1 MVKWLRW
8 AAVVLGGIAVVAGAA
23 GYGVYRAATML
34 PEDYRA
40 ALEVD
45 QEQLDEQRKEL
56 EGQLTA
62 LYSQAAQDAT
72 PAEPR
77 PRKWE
82 AAVTDDQI
90 NGWLATRL
98 QEELPE
104 AAEQGLVDPRVMFAD
119 DGLTLAFRM
128 NRGRVNA
135 VVRFHVAPFVTEDG
149 ELGIELSDT
158 RIGAVPLPTS
168 RIVEVSRP
176 LLAQA
181 GLPLQ
186 WGQVGGRPALLV
198 DFEQLAS
205 DARNRRTLSDIQY
218 SEGNLYVAGQTERR
232 VARVAMSQS
241 PPLGV
246 TE

>member
-1 MVKWLRW
+1 MVKCLRW
-8 AAVVLGGIAVVAGAA
+8 TAIILGGILIAVCAA

-34 PEDYRA
+34 PEDYQA

-45 QEQLDEQRKEL
+45 EEQLNEQRKEL

-62 LYSQAAQDAT
+62 LYSQAAQNAT
-72 PAEPR
+72 PEEPE

-98 QEELPE
+98 LQELPE
-104 AAEQGLVDPRVMFAD
+104 VAEQGVVDPRVMFAD
-119 DGLTLAFRM
+119 EGLTLAFQID
-128 NRGRVNA
+128 RGRVKA
-135 VVRFHVAPFVTEDG
+135 VVRFRVAPFVTEQG

-181 GLPLQ
+181 KLPLQ
-186 WGQVGGRPALLV
+186 WGQVDGRPALMV
-198 DFEQLAS
+198 NFEELAS
-205 DARNRRTLSDIQY
+205 DARNRRTLRDIKY

-232 VARVAMSQS
+232 VPRVAMNGQ
-241 PPLGV
+241 
-246 TE
+246 